1 MSKGTGQSS
10 TSITLFDSNSLAT
23 KSRLPDPPEFLI
35 YPFKIIFYLPFSSPL
50 RHQQLASNLPCEG
63 TVAYDRVRDPNDAVE
78 SPRTHQR
85 TVATAT
91 TASCT
96 TTTTTT
102 TTLSTLLDVDHL
114 RCDHLGEE

>member
-1 MSKGTGQSS
+1 
-10 TSITLFDSNSLAT
+10 
-23 KSRLPDPPEFLI
+23 
-35 YPFKIIFYLPFSSPL
+35 
-50 RHQQLASNLPCEG
+50 LPCEG

-102 TTLSTLLDVDHL
+102 TTTLSTLLDVDHL